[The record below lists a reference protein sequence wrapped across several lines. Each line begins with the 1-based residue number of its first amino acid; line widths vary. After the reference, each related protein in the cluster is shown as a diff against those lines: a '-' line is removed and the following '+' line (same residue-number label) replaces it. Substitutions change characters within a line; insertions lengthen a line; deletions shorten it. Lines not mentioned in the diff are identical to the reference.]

1 MSYSVN
7 LGCWGSIFAVPTDIV
22 DKYIKIAGSAQLK
35 VLLYILRHSGE
46 QFDIDTIA
54 QYLNMGSFDVKDCI
68 EFWTSFNVIA
78 VNNNV
83 ITPAQSSSQM
93 FSPTQNVYGP
103 STVQHSVAPV
113 VQQTAATLPQPVSTV
128 VQQTATP
135 LPNPVQQA
143 PVPLSPTAPYSQ
155 TAPTTNITK
164 PAPVQT
170 SAPTNSPSS
179 KENPEPIKT
188 EPQKKSEPEKPS
200 ETVMARPLRPDP
212 IYVAKRVSED
222 KEIEALL
229 NEAQYILGRP
239 VSPNENAGMIMM
251 HDNDGLPCEVILM
264 LLTYGASNQKGMRQ
278 IEAMG
283 AAWAKEGILTL
294 EQADEKIRELEESK
308 EAYRKVQSI
317 LGLEFRKPSQK
328 EEENYTR
335 WLNEWKFSDE
345 MIKEAYDIC
354 VNAKGKYIPNYV
366 NTILQR
372 WYQNGIRNVDQVRAE
387 RSRKSS
393 SNSGNN
399 GSSGNDSGMK
409 SSFDMN
415 DLNGL
420 SMFND

>member
-1 MSYSVN
+1 MSYTVN
-7 LGCWGSIFAVPTDIV
+7 LGCWGSIFAVPTDVV
-22 DKYIKIAGSAQLK
+22 DKYLKISGSAQLK

-46 QFDIDTIA
+46 QFDIETIA
-54 QYLNMGSFDVKDCI
+54 EYLNMGTFDVKDCI
-68 EFWTSFNVIA
+68 EFWSSFNVIA
-78 VNNNV
+78 VNNDV
-83 ITPAQSSSQM
+83 ITPARGQ
-93 FSPTQNVYGP
+93 
-103 STVQHSVAPV
+103 VQTVAPV
-113 VQQTAATLPQPVSTV
+113 SHSQNIFAPQNVQTNIQPQQPAPAVQPQPTAQVKQMPAAPAPTVKST
-128 VQQTATP
+128 P
-135 LPNPVQQA
+135 PVQN
-143 PVPLSPTAPYSQ
+143 YQ
-155 TAPTTNITK
+155 TI
-164 PAPVQT
+164 
-170 SAPTNSPSS
+170 
-179 KENPEPIKT
+179 PETQKT
-188 EPQKKSEPEKPS
+188 EPLKKTEPEKPS
-200 ETVMARPLRPDP
+200 DTVMARPLRPDP
-212 IYVAKRVSED
+212 VYVAKRVSED

-335 WLNEWKFSDE
+335 WLNEWKFTDD

-354 VNAKGKYIPNYV
+354 VNSKGKYIPNYV

-372 WYQNGIRNVDQVRAE
+372 WNQNGIRTIEQVRAE
-387 RSRKSS
+387 RSKPSPKNAGNNS
-393 SNSGNN
+393 SGNN
-399 GSSGNDSGMK
+399 NGGAK
-409 SSFDMN
+409 SSFDIN
-415 DLNGL
+415 ELNGM

>member
-1 MSYSVN
+1 MSYTVN

-22 DKYIKIAGSAQLK
+22 DKYLKISGSAQLK

-46 QFDIDTIA
+46 QFDIETIA
-54 QYLNMGSFDVKDCI
+54 QYLNMGTFDVKDCI
-68 EFWTSFNVIA
+68 EFWSSFNIIA
-78 VNNNV
+78 VNNDV
-83 ITPAQSSSQM
+83 ITPAQGHVQSVAAVNN
-93 FSPTQNVYGP
+93 TQNVFTQPAVTAQQTAVKP
-103 STVQHSVAPV
+103 SSAPV
-113 VQQTAATLPQPVSTV
+113 VQPQQPEQTKQTPAAPIVKNT
-128 VQQTATP
+128 
-135 LPNPVQQA
+135 
-143 PVPLSPTAPYSQ
+143 PTAP
-155 TAPTTNITK
+155 K
-164 PAPVQT
+164 
-170 SAPTNSPSS
+170 
-179 KENPEPIKT
+179 PEPQKF
-188 EPQKKSEPEKPS
+188 EPPKKSEPDKPS
-200 ETVMARPLRPDP
+200 DTVMARPLRPDP
-212 IYVAKRVSED
+212 VYVAKRISED

-335 WLNEWKFSDE
+335 WLNEWKFTDD

-354 VNAKGKYIPNYV
+354 INSKGKYIPNYV

-372 WYQNGIRNVDQVRAE
+372 WNQSGIRTIEQVRAD
-387 RSRKSS
+387 RSKPSQK
-393 SNSGNN
+393 NN
-399 GSSGNDSGMK
+399 GSSGNNQGGK
-409 SSFDMN
+409 SSFDIN
-415 DLNGL
+415 ELNGM

>member
-1 MSYSVN
+1 MKRELFMKYTVN
-7 LGCWGSIFAVPTDIV
+7 LGCWGSIFAVPTDVV
-22 DKYIKIAGSAQLK
+22 DKYLKIAGSAQLK

-46 QFDIDTIA
+46 QFDIDTISS
-54 QYLNMGSFDVKDCI
+54 QLNMDAFDVKDCI
-68 EFWTSFNVIA
+68 EFWSSFNVIA

-83 ITPAQSSSQM
+83 ITPAEQTANTANINIKNTA
-93 FSPTQNVYGP
+93 PTQP
-103 STVQHSVAPV
+103 SPQSFTPPAQPV
-113 VQQTAATLPQPVSTV
+113 PQPVRSSARMPSDAQTAAPSAP
-128 VQQTATP
+128 AA
-135 LPNPVQQA
+135 A
-143 PVPLSPTAPYSQ
+143 PVNEQ
-155 TAPTTNITK
+155 
-164 PAPVQT
+164 
-170 SAPTNSPSS
+170 
-179 KENPEPIKT
+179 PEP
-188 EPQKKSEPEKPS
+188 KKKPEPEKPS
-200 ETVMARPLRPDP
+200 DTVMARPLRPDP
-212 IYVAKRVSED
+212 VYVAKRISED

-283 AAWAKEGILTL
+283 AAWAREGILTL

-335 WLNEWKFSDE
+335 WLNEWKFSDD

-354 VNAKGKYIPNYV
+354 VNSKGKYIPNYV

-372 WYQNGIRNVDQVRAE
+372 WNQNGIRTVEQVRAE
-387 RSRKSS
+387 RSKSS
-393 SNSGNN
+393 YKN
-399 GSSGNDSGMK
+399 GSNGNGNDSGRK
-409 SSFDMN
+409 SSFDID
-415 DLNGL
+415 DLKGL